1 MTISN
6 RAKVLAAGVLILI
19 AIILILLFL
28 RRPASDTEEA
38 ATSEEETFEVL
49 EEEEEE
55 PEKAPEPLTEE
66 RKQEISAG
74 TVAGIFVE
82 RFGSYSSES
91 DLANIE
97 DVLELATTSY
107 QSELRELVYNIREEG
122 QSDTYYGVTT
132 RVISKNRTAY
142 DEQAGTASFDVVT
155 QREESIGS
163 VQESTVRYQTIQL
176 ELEKED
182 GVWKIAS
189 ATWL

>member
-6 RAKVLAAGVLILI
+6 RAKVLTAGVLILI
-19 AIILILLFL
+19 AIMLILLFL
-28 RRPASDTEEA
+28 RRPQTEVEEVVI
-38 ATSEEETFEVL
+38 EEETFEVL

-55 PEKAPEPLTEE
+55 ETEVIVEPLAEE
-66 RKQEISAG
+66 RKQEISAS
-74 TVAGIFVE
+74 TVVGIFVE

-97 DVLELATTSY
+97 DVLSLATTSY
-107 QSELRELVYNIREEG
+107 QSELETLINEVRSGTQN
-122 QSDTYYGVTT
+122 STYYGVTT
-132 RVISKNRTAY
+132 RVISKKMTVY
-142 DEQAGTASFDVVT
+142 DEAAGTASFDVVT

-163 VQESTVRYQTIQL
+163 VQESTVRYQTIRL
-176 ELEKED
+176 ELRRED